1 MVLLPV
7 WTLVC
12 KTLLLKHFTHP
23 SGNIHKHVWHWSSR
37 NLFSCFPIVLSG
49 VISGQMGR
57 LLIFYCN
64 STRIWL
70 HPRKIPIFFHSFF
83 FFLTSFCC
91 VFSLCKYSLWWE
103 QRQKQNTCLHR
114 TRVTY
119 LNHWSL
125 LSYIVGKNITFG
137 EKRIFLDWN
146 SINKKKKGVE
156 RCEVPY
162 LIPHKYKTIQ

>member
-1 MVLLPV
+1 MVLANWCSQCEHWSV
-7 WTLVC
+7 KRCCWNTLR
-12 KTLLLKHFTHP
+12 TPAGT
-23 SGNIHKHVWHWSSR
+23 SSAHKHVWHWSSG
-37 NLFSCFPIVLSG
+37 NLFSCFPIILSR

-64 STRIWL
+64 STRIWS
-70 HPRKIPIFFHSFF
+70 HPRKIRIFFHPP

-103 QRQKQNTCLHR
+103 ERQKQNICLHR

-125 LSYIVGKNITFG
+125 LSYIVGKNIIFG
-137 EKRIFLDWN
+137 EKKEYSCTKIALTRR
-146 SINKKKKGVE
+146 KKVLKGVFH
-156 RCEVPY
+156 
-162 LIPHKYKTIQ
+162 I